1 MNKLEFLTQTKTNWT
16 VSKRPLFDQNNN
28 PSGGY
33 GIYRDDTNNCLG
45 LAKDRY
51 TVVQNSEV
59 LDLLLEATSEIG
71 VTAQGG
77 GIIEEGKKIYY
88 QFPLEDVNIGASTTK
103 RFITALSSHDGSSG
117 IAFGATNVNVYCSN
131 TFFRAMSEMA
141 KVKHTKTYR
150 DKLRPIIENLKASLA
165 QENVVIENLTKL
177 SHTTISGNID
187 DDFLL
192 AILGGDGESTR
203 TKNRLDLVKSAISVE
218 ENVHGHNY
226 FSVFNGITRYTN
238 HLTNYKDLDAKR
250 KSIVYGTGYT
260 INNNAYE
267 KLVENILQK
276 DTLVETL

>member
-1 MNKLEFLTQTKTNWT
+1 MNKIDFLNTTGTNWT
-16 VSKRPLFDQNNN
+16 VSKRLLFDSNNN

-33 GIYRDDTNNCLG
+33 GIYRDDTNACLG

-117 IAFGATNVNVYCSN
+117 IAFGATNVNVYCAN
-131 TFFRAMSEMA
+131 TFFRAMAEMT
-141 KVKHTKTYR
+141 KVKHTQTYR
-150 DKLRPIIENLKASLA
+150 DKLRPIIDNLRSSLSQENL
-165 QENVVIENLTKL
+165 VIENLTKL
-177 SHTTISGNID
+177 SHTTISGSID

-192 AILGGDGESTR
+192 SILGGDSESTK
-203 TKNRLDLVKSAISVE
+203 TKNRLSLVKSAIAVE
-218 ENVHGHNY
+218 ENIHGHNY

-238 HLTNYKDLDAKR
+238 HLSNYKSLDAKR
-250 KSIVYGTGYT
+250 KSIVYGTGYN

-267 KLVENILQK
+267 KLVNNFLPPEVLVQ
-276 DTLVETL
+276 TL